1 MFPTLGNTSRVVEMT
16 VGISACLAGD
26 RAATCAE
33 CLAAGK
39 DYCIADNRSL
49 HLGSESALKA
59 EQLQLQLQLLVPK
72 RLSLSVGIGS
82 LPGNRRRRAFA
93 P

>member
-1 MFPTLGNTSRVVEMT
+1 MAFLHVRQ
-16 VGISACLAGD
+16 
-26 RAATCAE
+26 AATCAE

-72 RLSLSVGIGS
+72 RLSLSVGIPMGVFQGTDDAER
-82 LPGNRRRRAFA
+82 LRFKL
-93 P
+93 

>member
-1 MFPTLGNTSRVVEMT
+1 MAFLHVRQ
-16 VGISACLAGD
+16 
-26 RAATCAE
+26 AATCAE

-39 DYCIADNRSL
+39 NYFIADNRSL

-72 RLSLSVGIGS
+72 RLSLSVDIGS